1 MQTEDRMVLIE
12 GLDLAGKTTMC
23 EGLVSKLHA
32 EGWQVTLAK
41 NNLLGENVVGKRA
54 KRYAVGAHTTT
65 LETGAMFLASHFY
78 DTTLFRSLEEGVIH
92 LQDSSWLRTVS
103 YNLMRETP
111 IIPELADALF
121 QAHPRFGTVIYL
133 TANIEVRKRRV
144 QGREAKHPGTNTP
157 GDFMSFTDPE
167 FVMRHDRK
175 LLDTTRRFYPDVDVV
190 DTSAMGEEETVEAG
204 WRILK
209 SKFSKGAA

>member
-1 MQTEDRMVLIE
+1 MILIE
-12 GLDLAGKTTMC
+12 GLDLAGKSTLC
-23 EGLVSKLHA
+23 EGLAVRFKEHGL
-32 EGWQVTLAK
+32 QVVLAK

-65 LETGAMFLASHFY
+65 LETGALFLASHLY
-78 DTTLFRSLEEGVIH
+78 DTTMFTPPEEGVVH
-92 LQDSSWLRTVS
+92 LQDSCWLRTIS

-121 QAHPRFGTVIYL
+121 DAHPRFGTVIYL

-144 QGREAKHPGTNTP
+144 QERESKHPGTNTP
-157 GDFMSFTDPE
+157 GDFMSYTDPE

-175 LLDTTRRFYPDVDVV
+175 LLETVRRFYPGVDVI
-190 DTSAMGEEETVEAG
+190 DTSAMEAEETIEAG
-204 WRILK
+204 WRILQ
-209 SKFSKGAA
+209 SKF

>member
-1 MQTEDRMVLIE
+1 MQSEDRMVLVE
-12 GLDLAGKTTMC
+12 GLDLAGKTTLC
-23 EGLVSKLHA
+23 EGLTRKLRDV
-32 EGWQVTLAK
+32 GWQVVLAK
-41 NNLLGENVVGKRA
+41 NNLLGENIVGKRA

-65 LETGAMFLASHFY
+65 LETGALFLASHFY
-78 DTTLFRSLEEGVIH
+78 DTTLFRPLDEGVVH

-111 IIPELADALF
+111 IIPELADALY

-144 QGREAKHPGTNTP
+144 QEREAKHPGTNTP
-157 GDFMSFTDPE
+157 GDFMSFTDPA

-175 LLDTTRRFYPDVDVV
+175 LLETTRRFYPDVDVI
-190 DTSAMGEEETVEAG
+190 DTSTMGEIETVEAG